1 MRRLADVLRPGG
13 RCYIEDLSQRAPFAP
28 TDLQDLRTVVH
39 GVTVTGIDD
48 YAGDLRDAGLADV
61 VATDLTD
68 DWAPYAA
75 ERLEA
80 WRAGRTAYAAVHGDG
95 AWAAQELF
103 YAVIDRLYRSGS
115 LGGVRLT
122 GRRP

>member
-1 MRRLADVLRPGG
+1 MCRLAP
-13 RCYIEDLSQRAPFAP
+13 RCSRAGAAIIEDLCQRAPLRP
-28 TDLQDLRTVVH
+28 PDLQDLRRVVH
-39 GVTVTGIDD
+39 GVTVTSIDD
-48 YAGDLRDAGLADV
+48 YARDLRQAGLDEV
-61 VATDLTD
+61 VATDLTA
-68 DWAPYAA
+68 DWAPFAA
-75 ERLEA
+75 ERLAA
-80 WRAGRTAYAAVHGDG
+80 WRAGRAAYAAVHGDG